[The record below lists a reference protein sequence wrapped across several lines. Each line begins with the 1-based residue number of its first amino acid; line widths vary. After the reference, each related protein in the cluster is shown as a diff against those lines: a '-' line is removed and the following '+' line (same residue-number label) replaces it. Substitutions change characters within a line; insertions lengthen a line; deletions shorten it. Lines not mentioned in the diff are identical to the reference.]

1 MFLLDEDLLNE
12 FFNFSYSV
20 DIDNLDRMKMKIEYL
35 KDKISEDTEES
46 FEKNRKSYL
55 MFSKDLLVNFLRY
68 GLLMGPYVI
77 LFSMSLTLIKIIA
90 KKSLRSAKDEMEQSM
105 VVDNIRIYINYLTK
119 IKMKNKNLS
128 KKIDN
133 TIVFLDNSIDG
144 ILDED

>member
-68 GLLMGPYVI
+68 GLLMGPYFI